1 MNTCGNRDAWEKA
14 RILTTIFSALL
25 IPVVIAIVG
34 NWYTSAL
41 SKRELDVRYVEIAI
55 SILSSEPKKET
66 KMIRHWAVD
75 VINTH
80 SSVKMSEEAKREVL
94 DNVIQIQESLLN
106 RMEEDRQ
113 KQRELQE
120 LTNKIEELRE
130 LINKS
135 DDILQ
140 KEKLRE
146 KLRELEN
153 KLEDLID
160 SVWLTR

>member
-1 MNTCGNRDAWEKA
+1 MT
-14 RILTTIFSALL
+14 
-25 IPVVIAIVG
+25 
-34 NWYTSAL
+34 
-41 SKRELDVRYVEIAI
+41 
-55 SILSSEPKKET
+55 
-66 KMIRHWAVD
+66 
-75 VINTH
+75 INTH